1 MGSNQLRTPRT
12 HAVGRIRE
20 LAHNLL
26 HEIFTL
32 PARAITL
39 GDASG
44 AVISMGFG
52 VAVSDTDHDLWV
64 ERTDNYST
72 RCQQCIAHG
81 RFEIVGVLIRPVQKS
96 WRMHL
101 RKPIAL
107 PKLHVVLAIFARLD
121 VSPLARQYSQALLRR
136 SLAAV
141 HHEHFVPA

>member
-1 MGSNQLRTPRT
+1 MGSNQLRTSRT

-32 PARAITL
+32 PARAIIL

-52 VAVSDTDHDLWV
+52 VAVSDADHDLWV
-64 ERTDNYST
+64 ERTHGYGA

-81 RFEIVGVLIRPVQKS
+81 RFEIVGVERHQSLP
-96 WRMHL
+96 L
-101 RKPIAL
+101 RAARVCERGSIAQ
-107 PKLHVVLAIFARLD
+107 PNSD
-121 VSPLARQYSQALLRR
+121 SPLRA
-136 SLAAV
+136 
-141 HHEHFVPA
+141 

>member
-1 MGSNQLRTPRT
+1 MGRNELRTSRT

-52 VAVSDTDHDLWV
+52 AAVSDADHDLWM
-64 ERTDNYST
+64 ERADDYST
-72 RCQQCIAHG
+72 RCQQPIAHG
-81 RFEIVGVLIRPVQKS
+81 RFEIVGVERHHPLP
-96 WRMHL
+96 L
-101 RKPIAL
+101 RA
-107 PKLHVVLAIFARLD
+107 AR
-121 VSPLARQYSQALLRR
+121 VYERGRKG
-136 SLAAV
+136 AAQ
-141 HHEHFVPA
+141 F

>member
-44 AVISMGFG
+44 AVISMCFG
-52 VAVSDTDHDLWV
+52 VAVSDADHDLGM
-64 ERTDNYST
+64 ERTEGYST

-81 RFEIVGVLIRPVQKS
+81 RFEIVGVERHHSL
-96 WRMHL
+96 
-101 RKPIAL
+101 
-107 PKLHVVLAIFARLD
+107 
-121 VSPLARQYSQALLRR
+121 LLR
-136 SLAAV
+136 AASV
-141 HHEHFVPA
+141 CERASKGAAQF